1 MDMPSI
7 VNMYFDADSR
17 NDADALLKTFGVEAV
32 VEDENARHHGIAAI
46 REWWLAAKMATQYC
60 VEPLETAVDSDK
72 ALVWARVSGQFPG
85 SPVMLTHAFTIK
97 DDRIVRLEIRP

>member
-17 NDADALLKTFGVEAV
+17 NDADTLLKTLAVEAA
-32 VEDENARHHGIAAI
+32 VEDENARHQGIVAV
-46 REWWLAAKMATQYC
+46 REWWLAAKKATQYRAEP
-60 VEPLETAVDSDK
+60 VESTVDGDK
-72 ALVWARVSGQFPG
+72 ALVRARVSGQFPG

-97 DDRIVRLEIRP
+97 DDRIVRLEIRS

>member
-17 NDADALLKTFGVEAV
+17 NDADALLKTLAVEAV
-32 VEDENARHHGIAAI
+32 VEDENARHQGIVAI
-46 REWWLAAKMATQYC
+46 REWWLAAKKATQYR
-60 VEPLETAVDSDK
+60 VEPVESTVDGDK
-72 ALVWARVSGQFPG
+72 ALVRARVSGQFPG

-97 DDRIVRLEIRP
+97 GDRIVRLEIRS

>member
-7 VNMYFDADSR
+7 VNMYFVADSR
-17 NDADALLKTFGVEAV
+17 NDVDALLKTLAVEAV
-32 VEDENARHHGIAAI
+32 VEDENVRHQGIIAV
-46 REWWLAAKMATQYC
+46 REWWLAAKKATQYRAEP
-60 VEPLETAVDSDK
+60 VESTVGGDK
-72 ALVWARVSGQFPG
+72 ALVRARVSGQFPG

>member
-17 NDADALLKTFGVEAV
+17 NDADTLLKTLGADAV
-32 VEDENARHHGIAAI
+32 VEDENARHQGIVAV
-46 REWWLAAKMATQYC
+46 REWWVAAKKATQYRAEP
-60 VEPLETAVDSDK
+60 VESTVDGDK
-72 ALVWARVSGQFPG
+72 TLVRARVSGQFPG

-97 DDRIVRLEIRP
+97 DDRIVRLEIRS

>member
-1 MDMPSI
+1 MNVPSI

-17 NDADALLKTFGVEAV
+17 NDADALLKTFAVEAA
-32 VEDENARHHGIAAI
+32 VEDEKARHQGGVAI
-46 REWWLAAKMATQYC
+46 REWWLAAKNATHYSIEP
-60 VEPLETAVDSDK
+60 VES
-72 ALVWARVSGQFPG
+72 ALDGHKVLVRARVSGQFPG